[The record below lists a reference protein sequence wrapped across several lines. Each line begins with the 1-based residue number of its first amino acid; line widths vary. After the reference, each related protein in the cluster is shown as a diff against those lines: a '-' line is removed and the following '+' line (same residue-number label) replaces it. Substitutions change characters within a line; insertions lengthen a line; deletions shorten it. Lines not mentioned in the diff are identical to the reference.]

1 MPILYC
7 FGAAGLYNV
16 KGEMFPEK
24 EDTSTGLS
32 SMVAALMSPM
42 IAQQLFVFYNIIE
55 DVNAVPAIGQI
66 CSIIGVA
73 YAVYYAEETA
83 RKMISEPL
91 NKETPIY
98 KYNEAELGGWDAHLV
113 PL

>member
-1 MPILYC
+1 
-7 FGAAGLYNV
+7 
-16 KGEMFPEK
+16 MFPEK

-32 SMVAALMSPM
+32 YIVAALLSPM

-55 DVNAVPAIGQI
+55 DVNAIPVIGQI
-66 CSIIGVA
+66 CSVVGIV
-73 YAVYYAEETA
+73 YATYYAAETA
-83 RKMISEPL
+83 KKIVAEPL

-98 KYNEAELGGWDAHLV
+98 KYNEAELGGWEAHLV